1 MTPTAPVKC
10 LITLIILTA
19 IILIILTYLRNNQE
33 RANPCEGDL
42 KPIIPRI
49 RFWDSDGFTPQYLP
63 LTKKTLVKRDLNH
76 ESLTTEHNTEESPNM
91 VSRTPPS
98 DQYDDQLVAGELNA
112 TTTIQI
118 APNTTTAMSDQNKRG
133 KTNTKRPVT
142 SPSELPTAQK
152 FREIRHPVQIP
163 TRSLTIHSTTPSTM
177 QSTAPTLTGL
187 FVLTLVIRPVIY
199 VHPNSV
205 PLTTLMMSSIL
216 GKSAGTYL
224 TVFDSAGRFTS
235 EELDSQSISLLGV
248 DDCSS
253 VANSYKKPI
262 EQPVQVLYQT
272 AESILDVL
280 QCHIKVTTR
289 IYPCHSDIFRSDTY
303 PAILLHPPHI
313 ISITD
318 AECRDLYKSKRFAID
333 IQGYVTIIDD
343 FTRHEQTKVTVLSGE
358 RLTNGACSGSPMTI
372 DNVRHKNAILEAEI
386 KYFTRKVKGKY
397 LPSNNL
403 IYVSNLLTYP
413 IDQPSC
419 DAALGCFYVEDPEK
433 VPKDSCEMTQ
443 QVMTGLGKL
452 FVPNAEQTASK
463 TLGYVEIM
471 QILSNDDPTQGVT
484 LTLESTKFLCG
495 RMVRLTNV
503 PHVYVNVLKDT
514 KSDLIS
520 HRLIIDAEM
529 EKSEQQYLDLLS
541 SSSSLYLAGSLDT
554 AGQFDQIS
562 HKICSLRRSALLGLL
577 RDMLISSP
585 HMLLNYFEGL
595 LFLRRAST
603 ITIYAGNPLPAQL
616 RMTTSCYDE
625 IPVLIKVDGKDTPM
639 FATSKGRI
647 LVDNATQVPCSP
659 APMHYIMSEPDELLK
674 LNRTVKNAFIALAFG
689 ELHNQLTRGGWIC
702 QSPETFV
709 SCSGPVRLSPLI
721 KENDHFFHGLG
732 SNFIHRN
739 LFGDKKRENLFK
751 SQSMGYEREAF
762 LAQIT
767 DSAKGGHQGL
777 MRAVI
782 RSMPSDIQQQL
793 REKLM
798 PTFYLVIGD
807 LTNYIEEFLIATFVL
822 SVILNLLKMLLRVR
836 IIFYKHGWSKHLLS
850 AVFEGIWG
858 IFMPWHSAK
867 FHRQE
872 LEAMMSQRANQ
883 LGAAQHNETI
893 KMERVEQRVSDLEG
907 HRTLDYK
914 KLVELTLEVS
924 NVRESMHR
932 PPIFDRLKD
941 IAPVNSA
948 PPPKY
953 DLRSAND
960 SQEEDDYTPLIK

>member
-91 VSRTPPS
+91 VSQTPPS
-98 DQYDDQLVAGELNA
+98 DQHDDQLVAEELNA
-112 TTTIQI
+112 TTTNQI

-419 DAALGCFYVEDPEK
+419 DAALGCF
-433 VPKDSCEMTQ
+433 
-443 QVMTGLGKL
+443 
-452 FVPNAEQTASK
+452 
-463 TLGYVEIM
+463 
-471 QILSNDDPTQGVT
+471 
-484 LTLESTKFLCG
+484 
-495 RMVRLTNV
+495 
-503 PHVYVNVLKDT
+503 
-514 KSDLIS
+514 
-520 HRLIIDAEM
+520 
-529 EKSEQQYLDLLS
+529 
-541 SSSSLYLAGSLDT
+541 
-554 AGQFDQIS
+554 
-562 HKICSLRRSALLGLL
+562 
-577 RDMLISSP
+577 
-585 HMLLNYFEGL
+585 
-595 LFLRRAST
+595 
-603 ITIYAGNPLPAQL
+603 
-616 RMTTSCYDE
+616 
-625 IPVLIKVDGKDTPM
+625 
-639 FATSKGRI
+639 
-647 LVDNATQVPCSP
+647 
-659 APMHYIMSEPDELLK
+659 
-674 LNRTVKNAFIALAFG
+674 
-689 ELHNQLTRGGWIC
+689 
-702 QSPETFV
+702 
-709 SCSGPVRLSPLI
+709 
-721 KENDHFFHGLG
+721 
-732 SNFIHRN
+732 
-739 LFGDKKRENLFK
+739 
-751 SQSMGYEREAF
+751 
-762 LAQIT
+762 
-767 DSAKGGHQGL
+767 
-777 MRAVI
+777 
-782 RSMPSDIQQQL
+782 
-793 REKLM
+793 
-798 PTFYLVIGD
+798 
-807 LTNYIEEFLIATFVL
+807 
-822 SVILNLLKMLLRVR
+822 
-836 IIFYKHGWSKHLLS
+836 
-850 AVFEGIWG
+850 
-858 IFMPWHSAK
+858 
-867 FHRQE
+867 
-872 LEAMMSQRANQ
+872 
-883 LGAAQHNETI
+883 
-893 KMERVEQRVSDLEG
+893 
-907 HRTLDYK
+907 
-914 KLVELTLEVS
+914 
-924 NVRESMHR
+924 
-932 PPIFDRLKD
+932 
-941 IAPVNSA
+941 
-948 PPPKY
+948 
-953 DLRSAND
+953 
-960 SQEEDDYTPLIK
+960 